1 MAYQKQIGTAHPGF
15 ILILVD
21 QSGSMADSYG
31 GKQKQHIAAMAVNRV
46 IDEIGMSCQS
56 GDKIKDRCFIGVIGY
71 GAGHGS
77 TVDLPVHG
85 MISKVAENPKRTE
98 KVKKKE
104 SDGAGGLIDVE
115 IEMPIWLEP
124 KAVNGTPMAE
134 AFEEAYI
141 VIQDWVKQHPDNF
154 PPVVINIT
162 DGEPNDQAT
171 TQQAAKKVMSQSTSD
186 GNVLILNAHIS
197 DANAGEIRLP
207 NSDSGLYDS
216 YAKFLFSISSV
227 LPDSLLVAAEQVGF
241 SPQKGARGFVFNA
254 GPESMIKLLN
264 FGSLGSL
271 GALR

>member
-1 MAYQKQIGTAHPGF
+1 VAYQKQIGAAHPGF

-21 QSGSMADSYG
+21 QSGSMNDPYG
-31 GKQKQHIAAMAVNRV
+31 GNTKADIAAMAVNRV

-56 GDKIKDRCFIGVIGY
+56 GNTIKDRCFIGVIGY
-71 GAGHGS
+71 G
-77 TVDLPVHG
+77 VKIELLVHG
-85 MISKVAENPKRTE
+85 MISKVAENPTRTE

-104 SDGAGGLIDVE
+104 SDGAGGLIEVD

-124 KAVNGTPMAE
+124 KAGGGTPMAE
-134 AFEEAYI
+134 AFEEAYS
-141 VIQDWVKQHPDNF
+141 VTQDWVNKNPDNF

-162 DGEPNDQAT
+162 DGEPNDK
-171 TQQAAKKVMSQSTSD
+171 AKAKQTAEKVMNQCTSD
-186 GNVLILNAHIS
+186 GNVLVLNAHIS
-197 DANAGEIRLP
+197 NANAGEIRLP
-207 NSDSGLYDS
+207 NSDAGLYDN

-227 LPDSLLVAAEQVGF
+227 LPDTLLSAAQQVGF
-241 SPQKGARGFVFNA
+241 SPQTNARGFVFNA